1 MIALSTRDAKRVRFD
16 QMFEL
21 EFAYMWRSLARLGVP
36 PRDLEDVT
44 HDAFLEVYR
53 RLDNYDPTRPVR
65 PWLFAFAFRLASDY
79 RRLARH
85 RVELMGTEVEREDA
99 TPSADELLQTKETR
113 ELVEQAVAKIDAE
126 RRPVFILHDLDE
138 VPIPDVARVLE
149 LPLNT
154 AYSRLRLARE
164 EFRAAIERL
173 RLKSGRNPGA
183 PEIVR

>member
-1 MIALSTRDAKRVRFD
+1 MRFD
-16 QMFEL
+16 AMFEA

-44 HDAFLEVYR
+44 HDAFMEVYR
-53 RLDNYDPTRPVR
+53 RLDTYDAGRPVR

-85 RVELMGTEVEREDA
+85 RVEVMGEEVEKHDGA
-99 TPSADELLQTKETR
+99 PAADELIARKETR
-113 ELVEQAVAKIDAE
+113 ELVEQAVAKIEEE
-126 RRPVFILHDLDE
+126 RRAVFILHDLDE
-138 VPIPDVARVLE
+138 VPIPEVARVLE

-164 EFRAAIERL
+164 EFREAVQRL
-173 RLKSGRNPGA
+173 RLAGAHHGSRSKETNP
-183 PEIVR
+183 